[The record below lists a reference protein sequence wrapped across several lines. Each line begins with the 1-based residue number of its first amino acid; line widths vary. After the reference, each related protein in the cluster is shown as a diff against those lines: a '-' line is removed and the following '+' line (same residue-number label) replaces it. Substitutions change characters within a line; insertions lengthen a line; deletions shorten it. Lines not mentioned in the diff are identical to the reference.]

1 VNGERAWS
9 VRVRRAVVA
18 VWLVAAVW
26 SIPTPATPVD
36 AQTRPEARYAV
47 RGMVLK
53 VDAANR
59 VFYVSHDRI
68 EGLMDAMTMPFEVR
82 DAAELRAL
90 VPGAIVEFALVVSPT
105 TGYATDIRVRRYES
119 AEQDPLT
126 ARRLA
131 ILTRAA
137 GRVPPPVVIGQRVP
151 DFELTDQSRRR
162 VKLSS
167 FAGKVV
173 ALNFI
178 YTRCALPQFCLRV
191 SNTFGVLQKRF
202 VNELGRDLVLLTVT
216 FDPERDTPEVLAAYG
231 AQWNAN
237 PAVWHFLTGT
247 VPDVRRVCGMF
258 GVDFFPD
265 EGLMNHSVRSA
276 IVDRNGRLV
285 ANVEG
290 NQFTPEQFGDL
301 LRSVV
306 EP

>member
-1 VNGERAWS
+1 
-9 VRVRRAVVA
+9 
-18 VWLVAAVW
+18 
-26 SIPTPATPVD
+26 
-36 AQTRPEARYAV
+36 
-47 RGMVLK
+47 
-53 VDAANR
+53 
-59 VFYVSHDRI
+59 
-68 EGLMDAMTMPFEVR
+68 
-82 DAAELRAL
+82 LRAL
-90 VPGAIVEFALVVSPT
+90 VPGAIVEFALVVNPT
-105 TGYATDIRVRRYES
+105 AGYATDIRVRRYES

-131 ILTRAA
+131 ILKRAA
-137 GRVPPPVVIGQRVP
+137 GRVPPPVAIGQPVP
-151 DFELTDQSRRR
+151 DFELIDQSRQR

-173 ALNFI
+173 AMNFI
-178 YTRCALPQFCLRV
+178 YTRCALPQFCLRMA
-191 SNTFGVLQKRF
+191 NTFGVLQKRF
-202 VNELGRDLVLLTVT
+202 ASVLGRDAQLLTMT

-237 PAVWHFLTGT
+237 PAVWHFLTGA
-247 VPDVRRVCGMF
+247 VPDVRRVCAMF

-276 IVDRNGRLV
+276 IVDRSGRLV

>member
-1 VNGERAWS
+1 VAVAWS
-9 VRVRRAVVA
+9 I
-18 VWLVAAVW
+18 
-26 SIPTPATPVD
+26 STPAISVD
-36 AQTRPEARYAV
+36 AQTRPDARYAV

-59 VFYVSHDRI
+59 VFYVSHDRV

-90 VPGAIVEFALVVSPT
+90 VPGAIVEFALVVTPS

-131 ILTRAA
+131 ILKRAA
-137 GRVPPPVVIGQRVP
+137 GRVPPPVAIGQRVP

-167 FAGKVV
+167 LAGKVV

-178 YTRCALPQFCLRV
+178 YTRCALPQFCLRA

-202 VNELGRDLVLLTVT
+202 VNYLGRDLVLLTVT
-216 FDPERDTPEVLAAYG
+216 FDPERDTPDVLAAYG

-247 VPDVRRVCGMF
+247 VPDVRRVCAMF

-276 IVDRNGRLV
+276 IVDRSGRLA

>member
-1 VNGERAWS
+1 MWSLRA
-9 VRVRRAVVA
+9 RRAVVA
-18 VWLVAAVW
+18 AWLVAAAW
-26 SIPTPATPVD
+26 LIPTPAISVD
-36 AQTRPEARYAV
+36 AQTRPDARYVV

-53 VDAANR
+53 VDVGNR
-59 VFYVSHDRI
+59 VFYVSHDRV

-82 DAAELRAL
+82 DAADLGAL
-90 VPGAIVEFALVVSPT
+90 VPGALVEFALVVSPT
-105 TGYATDIRVRRYES
+105 AGYATDIRVRRYES

-131 ILTRAA
+131 ILKRAA
-137 GRVPPPVVIGQRVP
+137 GRVPPPVAIGQRVP
-151 DFELTDQSRRR
+151 DFELIDQSRQR
-162 VKLSS
+162 VTLSS

-202 VNELGRDLVLLTVT
+202 VKYLGRDLVLLTVT

-237 PAVWHFLTGT
+237 PAVWHCLTGA

-265 EGLMNHSVRSA
+265 EGLMSHSVRSA
-276 IVDRNGRLV
+276 IVDRSGRLV